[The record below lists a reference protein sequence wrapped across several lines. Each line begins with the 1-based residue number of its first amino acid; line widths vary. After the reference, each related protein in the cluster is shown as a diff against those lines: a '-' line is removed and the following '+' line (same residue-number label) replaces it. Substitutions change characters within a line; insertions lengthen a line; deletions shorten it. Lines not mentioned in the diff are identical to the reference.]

1 MTHGS
6 GWKDSDLARLRLEG
20 LDHLNRLQSGEATD
34 RDAAALI
41 AWRSQSLAHEE
52 AFRAALR
59 LRMLVRTVEGGGA
72 AAPVEPEAEVA
83 APSADVADTGQGA
96 EILEFEPRAARR
108 FTRRQMLGGA
118 IAASVAGGGVLVGR
132 GLDLI
137 PSAAEALADYRTGPG
152 ERRVVKL
159 AGGASVDLNTRTA
172 IDLRTGLG
180 MPAIELVSGEAVLS
194 SAGDGRAA
202 LIAGAGTSVVSG
214 GRFNARREGEAVCV
228 TCLAGKVEVSWA
240 GEKRVLGPADE
251 VRYAASGIGAVARG
265 TDPAVLTAWQSGTL
279 IFRGMPLRQVVA
291 EINRYRSGRVFLTN
305 SALGARPLSGTYY
318 VDRLDDFFSQA
329 ELALGVNV
337 ARYPGNIVVLS

>member
-6 GWKDSDLARLRLEG
+6 GWKDSDLARLRQEG

-41 AWRSQSLAHEE
+41 AWRSQSRAHEE

-59 LRMLVRTVEGGGA
+59 LRMLVRTVEGGA
-72 AAPVEPEAEVA
+72 AAMVAPEAEEAVLPA
-83 APSADVADTGQGA
+83 EIADVEPSA

-108 FTRRQMLGGA
+108 LTRRHMLGGA
-118 IAASVAGGGVLVGR
+118 IAASVAGGGILVGR
-132 GLDLI
+132 SLEFI
-137 PSAAEALADYRTGPG
+137 PSAGEALADYRTGPG
-152 ERRVVKL
+152 ERRVVQL

-172 IDLRTGLG
+172 IDLRTDLG

-194 SAGDGRAA
+194 VAGNGRAA
-202 LIAGAGTSVVSG
+202 LIAGPGTSVVSG
-214 GRFNARREGEAVCV
+214 GRFNARREGDAVCV
-228 TCLAGKVEVSWA
+228 TCLAGRVEVSWA
-240 GEKRVLGPADE
+240 REKRVLGPADE

-279 IFRGMPLRQVVA
+279 IFQGMPLRQVVA

-305 SALGARPLSGTYY
+305 SALGARPLSGIYY

>member
-1 MTHGS
+1 MTHGR
-6 GWKDSDLARLRLEG
+6 GWKDLDLARLRLEG
-20 LDHLNRLQSGEATD
+20 LDHLNRLQSGDATD

-41 AWRSQSLAHEE
+41 AWRSQSRAHEE

-59 LRMLVRTVEGGGA
+59 LRMLVRVVEGGTA
-72 AAPVEPEAEVA
+72 AAAEEEVLQ
-83 APSADVADTGQGA
+83 ADIRDAGQGA
-96 EILEFEPRAARR
+96 EILDFEHRAARR
-108 FTRRQMLGGA
+108 LTRRHMLGGA
-118 IAASVAGGGVLVGR
+118 IAASVAGGGILFGR
-132 GLDLI
+132 AFDLI
-137 PSAAEALADYRTGPG
+137 PSAAEAMADYRTGPG
-152 ERRVVKL
+152 ERRVVRL

-172 IDLRTGLG
+172 IDVRTGLG

-194 SAGDGRAA
+194 SAGNGRAA

-214 GRFNARREGEAVCV
+214 GRFNARRDGDKVCV
-228 TCLAGKVEVSWA
+228 TCLAGKVEVTWA
-240 GEKRVLGPADE
+240 RERRVLGPADE
-251 VRYAASGIGAVARG
+251 VRYAASGIGAVVRG

>member
-6 GWKDSDLARLRLEG
+6 GWKDSDLARLRQEG

-41 AWRSQSLAHEE
+41 AWRSQSRAHEE

-59 LRMLVRTVEGGGA
+59 LRMLVRTVEGGA
-72 AAPVEPEAEVA
+72 AAPVVPEAEEA
-83 APSADVADTGQGA
+83 APPAEIADVEPGA

-108 FTRRQMLGGA
+108 LTRRHMLGGA
-118 IAASVAGGGVLVGR
+118 IAASVAGGGILVGR
-132 GLDLI
+132 SLEFI
-137 PSAAEALADYRTGPG
+137 PSAGEVLADYRTGPG
-152 ERRVVKL
+152 ERRVVQL

-172 IDLRTGLG
+172 IDLRTDLG

-194 SAGDGRAA
+194 VAGNGRAA

-214 GRFNARREGEAVCV
+214 GRFNARREGDAVCV
-228 TCLAGKVEVSWA
+228 TCLAGKVEVSWTR
-240 GEKRVLGPADE
+240 EKRVLGPADE
-251 VRYAASGIGAVARG
+251 VRYAASGIGAVTRG

-279 IFRGMPLRQVVA
+279 IFQGMPLRQVVA